1 MKFPVRDNFLTAF
14 KLAGIALTMPW
25 LLGSVQAQTAVPGVT
40 ATEIRIGQT
49 GALTGPLSLGNLQTN
64 AAAKAVFDEVNAKG
78 GIHGRKIVIESLDD
92 GYDPAKAVENF
103 KKLTAADNAVFGLFA
118 IGGTPAN
125 MALQAMI
132 EEARIPHVAPQTGID
147 LLRKP
152 EQRMTFHIRA
162 SYSQEL
168 AKLAE
173 YLATQSRREVA
184 VVYSDNAFGKGG
196 LALFEAV
203 SAPFAIKIVAKVIMA
218 DKLENPGALTQA
230 IKDSGARAVLG
241 FTSAQSALSWAKT
254 EIPRLGMPYATIS
267 LLGNEGTIKALG
279 DSATGIVVS
288 QTFPYPYSTKYPVS
302 NTYTALM
309 RKSGITTLGFS
320 GMEGYVAAR
329 VVVEALR
336 RTGKN
341 LTREGYIA
349 ALSGRKFDLN
359 GYVVDFTGG
368 KRVGSSFVEL
378 SLVQS
383 NGRFA
388 Q

>member
-1 MKFPVRDNFLTAF
+1 
-14 KLAGIALTMPW
+14 
-25 LLGSVQAQTAVPGVT
+25 
-40 ATEIRIGQT
+40 
-49 GALTGPLSLGNLQTN
+49 LQSN

-78 GIHGRKIVIESLDD
+78 GIHGRKIVLESIDD
-92 GYDPAKAVENF
+92 GYDPAKAIENF
-103 KKLTAADNAVFGLFA
+103 KKLTAPENAVFGLFA

-125 MALQAMI
+125 IALQAQI
-132 EEARIPHVAPQTGID
+132 EEARIPHVAPLSGID

-162 SYSQEL
+162 SYGQEL

-173 YLATQSRREVA
+173 YLATSGKRDVA
-184 VVYSDNAFGKGG
+184 VLHSDNSFGKGG

-203 SAPFAIKIVAKVIMA
+203 SAPFAIKIVGKVVMP
-218 DKLENPGALTQA
+218 DKVESLGALTQA
-230 IKDSGARAVLG
+230 LKDTGAKAVLG
-241 FTSAQSALSWAKT
+241 ITSSQSALTWAKS

-267 LLGNEGTIKALG
+267 LLGNEGTIKAMG
-279 DSATGIVVS
+279 EAATGIIVS
-288 QTFPYPYSTKYPVS
+288 QTFPYPYSSKYPVS
-302 NTYTALM
+302 NAYSALM
-309 RKSGITTLGFS
+309 KKAGVTPLGFS

-329 VVVEALR
+329 IVVEALR